1 MNPLQSLLA
10 GADKLINGELPI
22 APKTANS
29 TPALAFKP
37 TPVDQILNPKP
48 KPAPKPSIYTTKT
61 PEQQVAEINLGIKTG
76 AIKTPATNIQKTPG
90 FSSGIP
96 VLRGGEIK
104 QATGKEVKPTQ
115 AGNFLSDLFGEASKI
130 VGGDT
135 FARAEARDISQRTGL
150 NQPFLQSIR
159 DEGLLPSLGKTESEK
174 IQARYDALFESGI
187 NSDRAKQIAEADVLK
202 NKINYTDPK
211 SYQENRTRYDS
222 LAITPEEEKAMR
234 WTKVWEVAQLGLDT
248 IGNFPALGS
257 LKFLRNTARVVAET
271 DDVAKI
277 TKELL
282 ETGMPENVAT
292 RVAPDFVKITD
303 EKKVA
308 QKIEDIATALRANP
322 KVYGDKVVKQYPETV
337 TQIASLKDP
346 KAIEE
351 ILFNST
357 GVDKNQIPA
366 MAKVLSQTDNPKR
379 VTNIIEGFT
388 KVPEKKVVANAVK
401 NLEYN
406 TTTNNLIESY
416 AKGEEKVKQLEDLQ
430 AKIDAM
436 ENPKKFDELSK
447 LISEE
452 EVANKSVVKQL
463 AQHHNISEYEAI
475 DSLSTYIDSGKR
487 RGARTTKDFY
497 NFLPERTELPTPNV
511 KKKFEKGDLVRLT
524 DKETGKTQTRVI
536 TGIKE
541 DGYVVMPENGA
552 GIPNKLTTEKWDVEV
567 IGKKEIPKR
576 GPTFKDLDNMETL
589 GLDTEDQAKI
599 YFDARNYK
607 TADEFIKAQ
616 GDSFFHTTPSKF
628 DKFDKKFLGKNT
640 DFPNAKQGF
649 FFTDNADQIEDFKN
663 VLQTGFGGDF
673 VNAGRTKT
681 AEELAKYRTIEK
693 IGKKENFFNFN
704 YNARNLTGKEAR
716 DFADFAEQKMG
727 GLYNPDGE
735 IVNASEMSDAE
746 LVKFLHDNVFVEDLD
761 PDMSF
766 LPNFLENHFEDFVK
780 FTEEK
785 GYKGL
790 ISDYGGGK
798 DEYLIF
804 DPNVLPDR
812 QKLVDIWEK
821 SNDVGAKVAD
831 KVNIPTP
838 KFEEY
843 GIYSVADQEA
853 RYNQF
858 IKPQLE
864 NLGKVKP
871 DETIIYYNGDGTPGQ
886 QYVNTKLREV
896 FTYPVDENLKVVKV
910 KKSQLKPTGTP
921 DKDAIGYRILG
932 EKTKSPLEIVSSKPT
947 PPKVTTLE
955 EKIAKIDEEEFYI
968 SMSLENEKQALD
980 RLREDLFGI
989 DLEAYKRLDYRGAD
1003 LASGAS
1009 KTKNTKAFNK
1019 VARQLEDFANQK
1031 FGGMRGNGGIDEARD
1046 IVDNY
1051 ISRERAFRKDR
1062 NAFKDQL
1069 AEMTAEKKALQK
1081 QVKEIQKAEVVAV
1094 ESEIAQE
1101 KFLTQQ
1107 AQKTEKMI
1115 QEEKIAKLKA
1125 EQRAIKNEEIT
1136 KKLEE
1141 TQKKLIEEKA
1151 YKQRYAELVQM
1162 AKRPEFTNNKI
1173 GNRLRYAFRKTLFPI
1188 KNLDEGTQTIFRD
1201 WKRQILVTRELA
1213 QEQFLKLGIPK
1224 EQGMKIINEYQAGIK
1239 NEFTDLIKKTFD
1251 ELFKQAKLKGFDFRY
1266 WDNYLPQV
1274 YKETPE
1280 EIREKLQ
1287 KYFAD
1292 KGLDAKMIEDYL
1304 DGVAELPEEVAKTL
1318 KINPSFEKER
1328 TFPNYEVAKQYGL
1341 TPRYENPA
1349 QLASHY
1355 KEQMEIALANRN
1367 FIKKLEEAGKVLPE
1381 ADAPRTWQEIKLQLE
1396 GNRYFARPDFA
1407 EIINGQMRDP
1417 DKLGLF
1423 DLAVKGVAKTSKL
1436 MQEIALSAGVPKT
1449 SFNFFTIGQVVKAI
1463 TSGDIK
1469 MAGEVMLRSNFNK
1482 ASIKFFQD
1490 NADVIKEMASEGVDV
1505 SRRMGVYQDMYET
1518 LADKLAKKEF
1528 KNAIGLGFADLFN
1541 TKTFSSF
1548 MPQMQISNYKQVYK
1562 KAIADGLSPE
1572 EARKFSADVTRKFF
1586 GLFEDVGRS
1595 DSTNDGLTALFFAP
1609 RFREGMINVLM
1620 NNLKSVTSEFR
1631 NPIYYKNRRLVLGMA
1646 LTYASYNAINKQ
1658 LNGNYMWEN
1667 EPGKEFALKMPYGE
1681 GKFVYLEFMPSFLA
1695 FARSLASGFYNLATG
1710 NTGVATQKLGS
1721 IFSMP
1726 IKTTTDIISNSDY
1739 FDRPIYKESDEG
1751 TVKAQKIAKYA
1762 GLSFAHPYVKETL
1775 KQIDEKN
1782 KVPLWQSLSIAME
1795 LPLKYSTQQK
1805 INTAKYFENLNSYN
1819 KENAQR
1825 KDANQKEFQPLFD
1838 KVQKLKEEG
1847 KIEEAKAIVD
1857 GLSDYE
1863 YEFYKTMLKSTKA
1876 KATNQNK
1883 IDFLPTYEQVQK
1895 LKEQGRI
1902 DEASEIVDSL
1912 SDEDYKAYTAL
1923 KKSFS
1928 TKPEI
1933 SVSDN

>member
-1 MNPLQSLLA
+1 MNPLESLLR

-22 APKTANS
+22 APKNAQT

-222 LAITPEEEKAMR
+222 LAITPEEERAMR

-308 QKIEDIATALRANP
+308 QKIEDIATGLRANP
-322 KVYGDKVVKQYPETV
+322 NLYGEKVAKKYPETV

-388 KVPEKKVVANAVK
+388 KVPEKKVADTTFDLYHATNAN
-401 NLEYN
+401 
-406 TTTNNLIESY
+406 IE
-416 AKGEEKVKQLEDLQ
+416 GG
-430 AKIDAM
+430 
-436 ENPKKFDELSK
+436 
-447 LISEE
+447 
-452 EVANKSVVKQL
+452 
-463 AQHHNISEYEAI
+463 
-475 DSLSTYIDSGKR
+475 SLSFGKGGLKKSGQS
-487 RGARTTKDFY
+487 GGHF
-497 NFLPERTELPTPNV
+497 
-511 KKKFEKGDLVRLT
+511 LT
-524 DKETGKTQTRVI
+524 DNPDVAKVFGDKVYQANSELKKQVI
-536 TGIKE
+536 DLTKE
-541 DGYVVMPENGA
+541 DGIINFK
-552 GIPNKLTTEKWDVEV
+552 NQ
-567 IGKKEIPKR
+567 IGKEYT
-576 GPTFKDLDNMETL
+576 TFE
-589 GLDTEDQAKI
+589 
-599 YFDARNYK
+599 
-607 TADEFIKAQ
+607 
-616 GDSFFHTTPSKF
+616 GDIITFSK
-628 DKFDKKFLGKNT
+628 
-640 DFPNAKQGF
+640 
-649 FFTDNADQIEDFKN
+649 EDFEN
-663 VLQTGFGGDF
+663 MFPGGKADF
-673 VNAGRTKT
+673 ASISQYPELVEKVVKENKMRGVAFEEYAGGKVGKTYQILDGDVPVFTK
-681 AEELAKYRTIEK
+681 EELA
-693 IGKKENFFNFN
+693 GKVK
-704 YNARNLTGKEAR
+704 
-716 DFADFAEQKMG
+716 
-727 GLYNPDGE
+727 
-735 IVNASEMSDAE
+735 SE
-746 LVKFLHDNVFVEDLD
+746 
-761 PDMSF
+761 
-766 LPNFLENHFEDFVK
+766 
-780 FTEEK
+780 
-785 GYKGL
+785 
-790 ISDYGGGK
+790 
-798 DEYLIF
+798 
-804 DPNVLPDR
+804 
-812 QKLVDIWEK
+812 
-821 SNDVGAKVAD
+821 
-831 KVNIPTP
+831 IPTP
-838 KFEEY
+838 EFEEY

-853 RYNQF
+853 KYNQF

-864 NLGKVKP
+864 NLGKLKP
-871 DETIIYYNGDGTPGQ
+871 DETVIYYSGDGTPGQ

-910 KKSQLKPTGTP
+910 KKSQLKGTGTP

-932 EKTKSPLEIVSSKPT
+932 EKPKSPLEIVSSKPT
-947 PPKVTTLE
+947 PPKVTALE
-955 EKIAKIDEEEFYI
+955 EKIAKIEEEEFYI
-968 SMSLENEKQALD
+968 SMSLDNEKQALD

-1009 KTKNTKAFNK
+1009 KTKNSKAFNK
-1019 VARQLEDFANQK
+1019 VAKQLEDFANQK

-1051 ISRERAFRKDR
+1051 ISRERAYRKDR
-1062 NAFKDQL
+1062 NTFKDQL

-1081 QVKEIQKAEVVAV
+1081 QAKEIQKAEVVAV

-1107 AQKTEKMI
+1107 AQKTEKII

-1292 KGLDAKMIEDYL
+1292 KGLDAKLIEDYL

-1381 ADAPRTWQEIKLQLE
+1381 ADAPRNWQEIKLQLE

-1407 EIINGQMRDP
+1407 EIINGQMTDP

-1595 DSTNDGLTALFFAP
+1595 EATNDGLTALFFAP

-1646 LTYASYNAINKQ
+1646 LTYGAYNVINKQ

-1751 TVKAQKIAKYA
+1751 TVKAEKIAKYA

-1825 KDANQKEFQPLFD
+1825 KETNQKEFQPLFD

-1863 YEFYKTMLKSTKA
+1863 YDFYKTMLKSTKA

-1883 IDFLPTYEQVQK
+1883 IDFLPMYEQVQK

>member
-1 MNPLQSLLA
+1 MQNPFESLLK
-10 GADKLINGELPI
+10 GADKLISGELPSF
-22 APKTANS
+22 KSANS
-29 TPALAFKP
+29 TSPTSFKATPASE
-37 TPVDQILNPKP
+37 ILNPKP
-48 KPAPKPSIYTTKT
+48 APAPKPSLFTTKT
-61 PEQQVAEINLGIKTG
+61 PEQQVAEINAGIKSGKITTPKTNTV
-76 AIKTPATNIQKTPG
+76 KTPD

-104 QATGKEVKPTQ
+104 PATGKEAKPTM
-115 AGNFLSDLFGEASKI
+115 AGNFLSDLFGEAQKI
-130 VGGDT
+130 VGGDP
-135 FARAEARDISQRTGL
+135 FARAEAKNIAQRTGL
-150 NQPFLQSIR
+150 NQPFLQSIK

-174 IQARYDALFESGI
+174 IQARYDALFESGV
-187 NSDRAKQIAEADVLK
+187 NSARAKQIAEADVLR

-211 SYQENRTRYDS
+211 SYQENRSKYDS

-282 ETGMPENVAT
+282 EIGMPENVANK
-292 RVAPDFVKITD
+292 VAPEFVKITD

-308 QKIEDIATALRANP
+308 QKIEDISTALRANP
-322 KVYGDKVVKQYPETV
+322 KLYGDKVVKKYPETV
-337 TQIASLKDP
+337 TQIANLTDP

-351 ILFNST
+351 ILYTT
-357 GVDKNQIPA
+357 GVDKAQIPA

-388 KVPEKKVVANAVK
+388 KLPGEKKVENGIPKELSGLAKEAQKYNTWEEFKTAYNEAYRKAEEVTPLNGGYFGNEGYKFGDTNINLDLEKKLTDYNIKKFFEDVK
-401 NLEYN
+401 NP
-406 TTTNNLIESY
+406 
-416 AKGEEKVKQLEDLQ
+416 G
-430 AKIDAM
+430 KI
-436 ENPKKFDELSK
+436 
-447 LISEE
+447 
-452 EVANKSVVKQL
+452 
-463 AQHHNISEYEAI
+463 
-475 DSLSTYIDSGKR
+475 
-487 RGARTTKDFY
+487 
-497 NFLPERTELPTPNV
+497 
-511 KKKFEKGDLVRLT
+511 
-524 DKETGKTQTRVI
+524 
-536 TGIKE
+536 
-541 DGYVVMPENGA
+541 
-552 GIPNKLTTEKWDVEV
+552 
-567 IGKKEIPKR
+567 
-576 GPTFKDLDNMETL
+576 
-589 GLDTEDQAKI
+589 
-599 YFDARNYK
+599 
-607 TADEFIKAQ
+607 
-616 GDSFFHTTPSKF
+616 
-628 DKFDKKFLGKNT
+628 
-640 DFPNAKQGF
+640 
-649 FFTDNADQIEDFKN
+649 
-663 VLQTGFGGDF
+663 
-673 VNAGRTKT
+673 
-681 AEELAKYRTIEK
+681 
-693 IGKKENFFNFN
+693 
-704 YNARNLTGKEAR
+704 
-716 DFADFAEQKMG
+716 
-727 GLYNPDGE
+727 
-735 IVNASEMSDAE
+735 
-746 LVKFLHDNVFVEDLD
+746 
-761 PDMSF
+761 
-766 LPNFLENHFEDFVK
+766 
-780 FTEEK
+780 
-785 GYKGL
+785 
-790 ISDYGGGK
+790 
-798 DEYLIF
+798 
-804 DPNVLPDR
+804 
-812 QKLVDIWEK
+812 
-821 SNDVGAKVAD
+821 
-831 KVNIPTP
+831 NIPAP

-853 RYNQF
+853 KYNQF

-910 KKSQLKPTGTP
+910 KKSQLKKTGSP

-932 EKTKSPLEIVSSKPT
+932 EKTKSPLEIVASKPT
-947 PPKVTTLE
+947 PPKVMALE
-955 EKIAKIDEEEFYI
+955 EKIAKIDEEEFYM
-968 SMSLENEKQALD
+968 SMSLENEKKALD

-1009 KTKNTKAFNK
+1009 KVKNSNAFNK
-1019 VARQLEDFANQK
+1019 VSRQLEDFANQR
-1031 FGGMRGNGGIDEARD
+1031 FGGMRGDGGIDEARE
-1046 IVDNY
+1046 IVDDY
-1051 ISRERAFRKDR
+1051 ISRERAYRKDR
-1062 NAFKDQL
+1062 STLKDQL
-1069 AEMTAEKKALQK
+1069 AEMNAEKKALQA
-1081 QVKEIQKAEVVAV
+1081 QLKEIKKSEVVAV
-1094 ESEIAQE
+1094 EAEIAKE
-1101 KFLTQQ
+1101 KFLAKQAEKTQ
-1107 AQKTEKMI
+1107 KI
-1115 QEEKIAKLKA
+1115 LEEERLAKLKA
-1125 EQRAIKNEEIT
+1125 EQRAIKNKEIT
-1136 KKLEE
+1136 QKLEE
-1141 TQKKLIEEKA
+1141 TQKRLIEEKA
-1151 YKQRYAELVQM
+1151 YKQRYKELVQM

-1188 KNLDEGTQTIFRD
+1188 KNLDEGTQTLFRD

-1224 EQGMKIINEYQAGIK
+1224 EQGMKIINEYQAGIR

-1287 KYFAD
+1287 KYFTD
-1292 KGLDAKMIEDYL
+1292 KGLDAKLIEDYL

-1318 KINPSFEKER
+1318 KINPTFEKER
-1328 TFPNYEVAKQYGL
+1328 TFPTYEVARQYGL
-1341 TPRYENPA
+1341 TPKYENPA
-1349 QLASHY
+1349 QLAAHY
-1355 KEQMEIALANRN
+1355 KEQMEIALANRQ

-1407 EIINGQMRDP
+1407 EIINGQMTDP

-1436 MQEIALSAGVPKT
+1436 MQEVALSAGVPKT

-1463 TSGDIK
+1463 TAGDLK

-1482 ASIKFFQD
+1482 ASIKFFQE

-1505 SRRMGVYQDMYET
+1505 SKRIGVYQDMYET

-1562 KAIADGLSPE
+1562 KAIADGMAPE

-1586 GLFEDVGRS
+1586 GLFEDVGRA

-1620 NNLKSVTSEFR
+1620 NSLKSVTSEFR
-1631 NPIYYKNRRLVLGMA
+1631 NPVYYKNRRLVLGMA
-1646 LTYASYNAINKQ
+1646 LTYGAYNAINKQ

-1721 IFSMP
+1721 VFSMP

-1751 TVKAQKIAKYA
+1751 TVKAEKIAKYA
-1762 GLSFAHPYVKETL
+1762 GLSFAHPYVKELL

-1805 INTAKYFENLNSYN
+1805 INTARYFENLNTYN
-1819 KENAQR
+1819 AENTRRKEQ
-1825 KDANQKEFQPLFD
+1825 NQKEFQPVFD

-1863 YEFYKTMLKSTKA
+1863 YDFYKTMLKSSKA

-1883 IDFLPTYEQVQK
+1883 IDFLPLYEQIQQ

-1902 DEASEIVDSL
+1902 EEAGEIVDSL
-1912 SDEDYKAYTAL
+1912 SEEDYKAYTAL